1 MIGLGLCFHF
11 KYVEQFLNSW
21 QYKFS
26 MIFFVQDTSNFYL
39 FMSSMAGSRQGP
51 WQIKRIKSTTGPLV
65 GTKMSD
71 AIRWGAEK
79 RFCILNIS
87 TRKSVSV
94 KGQTE
99 VLWKANSSGNRDSTG
114 KRRQSMSIILSL

>member
-1 MIGLGLCFHF
+1 
-11 KYVEQFLNSW
+11 
-21 QYKFS
+21 
-26 MIFFVQDTSNFYL
+26 
-39 FMSSMAGSRQGP
+39 MSSMAGSNQGP

-114 KRRQSMSIILSL
+114 KRRQSM